1 MEICFESPLA
11 EELKSKLEI
20 NEESLKTFEYKG
32 CEVKIR
38 LINTIKHNNEDN
50 VEQISYPMSYIE

>member
-1 MEICFESPLA
+1 MCMEICFESPLA

-50 VEQISYPMSYIE
+50 VE